1 MASITL
7 KNLTKKY
14 GNTFAIENLNLEIKD
29 GEFFILLGPS
39 GCGKSTTLLSIAGLI
54 KPEGG
59 EIWIGDDLVASIEQG
74 IFKRPQD
81 RDGAMVFQ
89 DYALYPHMTV
99 FKNIVFPLE
108 IRGLDK
114 NEVVRIIKERN
125 EIARI
130 KIVRLIKD
138 INEIARIR
146 KEKAETE
153 SNVKGGDETAREA
166 KDEEDIEWIFKD
178 EEELARIIND
188 KNELARMAKDKKE
201 IARLEKIRAET
212 TSNVK
217 EADETAKEAKDE
229 EEVEWLFKDEEEL
242 ARIINDKNE
251 IAHIAKDRIEIA
263 KKVKEAADRLGITD
277 LLDRK
282 PSQLSGGQRQR
293 VALARAI
300 VRNPKVFLMDEPLSN
315 LDAKLRD
322 FARAELKKLHEK
334 VGTTFIYVTHDQL
347 EAMSLGDRIAILNKG
362 SLEQLGTPEDV
373 YNHPANVF
381 VAGFIGTPPINIM
394 EGILIEKDGKIGVDC
409 GHFTYNLASESE
421 LKGRIFAPEIIFG
434 IRPEN
439 VKIAGGEIK
448 EGAII
453 AEIYVIEPIGR
464 ENIIHLK
471 IGEKHLISL
480 TSAMQDL
487 KVGDNVSISFDE
499 KRIHIFDKKT
509 QLALDPN
516 YIHPWVNYG
525 IARKDQGDL
534 KGAIEAYE
542 QAIALDPNTAIAW
555 YNLGIARKDQ
565 GDLKGAIKAYERAV
579 ALNPKYVDA
588 WVHLGATRSNL
599 KDFAGAI
606 TATQTALKL
615 SLEQNDARS
624 TAMAYYNLG
633 CYSAGAGKTLEV
645 IDFLKKAIKIHN
657 EYANIAKQDASFD
670 SIRSNPEFLDL
681 ISMS

>member
-14 GNTFAIENLNLEIKD
+14 GNTFAIANLNLEIKD

-59 EIWIGDDLVASIEQG
+59 EIWIGDDLIAAIEQG

-99 FKNIVFPLE
+99 FQNIAFPLE
-108 IRGLDK
+108 IRGIDK
-114 NEVVRIIKERN
+114 NEIVRIIKERN
-125 EIARI
+125 EIART
-130 KIVRLIKD
+130 IKD
-138 INEIARIR
+138 GNEIASTVKAQNRIANMGR
-146 KEKAETE
+146 
-153 SNVKGGDETAREA
+153 DENGIVWE
-166 KDEEDIEWIFKD
+166 FKD
-178 EEELARIIND
+178 EN
-188 KNELARMAKDKKE
+188 
-201 IARLEKIRAET
+201 
-212 TSNVK
+212 
-217 EADETAKEAKDE
+217 
-229 EEVEWLFKDEEEL
+229 EL

-251 IAHIAKDRIEIA
+251 IARMAKDKIEIA
-263 KKVKEAADRLGITD
+263 KKVKEAADRLGITE

-362 SLEQLGTPEDV
+362 SLEQVGTPEEV

-381 VAGFIGTPPINIM
+381 VAGFIGTPAINILDGTLREK
-394 EGILIEKDGKIGVDC
+394 EGNVSVDF
-409 GHFTYNLASESE
+409 GFFTYNLTNGNEIKA
-421 LKGRIFAPEIIFG
+421 RVRDPEIIVG

-439 VKIAGGEIK
+439 VKIARAEKKDDSIM
-448 EGAII
+448 

-464 ENIIHLK
+464 ECIVHLK

-480 TSAMQDL
+480 TSAMQDI
-487 KVGDNVSISFDE
+487 KVGETVSISFDE

-509 QLALDPN
+509 QQNIDVLA
-516 YIHPWVNYG
+516 H
-525 IARKDQGDL
+525 
-534 KGAIEAYE
+534 
-542 QAIALDPNTAIAW
+542 
-555 YNLGIARKDQ
+555 
-565 GDLKGAIKAYERAV
+565 
-579 ALNPKYVDA
+579 
-588 WVHLGATRSNL
+588 
-599 KDFAGAI
+599 
-606 TATQTALKL
+606 
-615 SLEQNDARS
+615 
-624 TAMAYYNLG
+624 
-633 CYSAGAGKTLEV
+633 
-645 IDFLKKAIKIHN
+645 
-657 EYANIAKQDASFD
+657 
-670 SIRSNPEFLDL
+670 
-681 ISMS
+681 